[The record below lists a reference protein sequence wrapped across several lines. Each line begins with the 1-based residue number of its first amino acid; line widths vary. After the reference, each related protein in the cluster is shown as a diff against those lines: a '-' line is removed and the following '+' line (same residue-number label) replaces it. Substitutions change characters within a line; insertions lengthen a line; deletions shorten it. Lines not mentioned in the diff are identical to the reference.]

1 MKTWD
6 EVKKVTLSKIFMDE
20 NEADEQGYLGK
31 FVYFAN
37 ECLNSIANRVKPKYV
52 AFEIEVFDK
61 TKLPDTLTNQ
71 AEVIKYVNSDGVP
84 DFTEANE
91 ETIYKVSNDEQY
103 VLKNGELVL
112 DDDADF
118 ETVVEGSNFT
128 FGYVTDSLI
137 TLPDNFISFA
147 DMVEYLDGDPGE
159 YNIYFGRDKVKLKK
173 PGHYIIYY
181 NALYDEIP
189 EDVVNQSGENF
200 TPIYIDAD
208 QSVINCLPSYIA
220 SQVLSQDDTI
230 RSTILKNEY
239 ELLLSGLDTDVMY
252 ETKHYKSTG
261 GWY

>member
-6 EVKKVTLSKIFMDE
+6 EVKKLTLTKLFMDE
-20 NEADEQGYLGK
+20 TEADEQGYLGK
-31 FVYFAN
+31 FVGLAN
-37 ECLNSIANRVKPKYV
+37 ECLNSIANGVKPKYV

-61 TKLPDTLTNQ
+61 NKLPDNLKNSLELIRYVDVNDVLT
-71 AEVIKYVNSDGVP
+71 YV
-84 DFTEANE
+84 EADE
-91 ETIYKVSNDEQY
+91 ETIYKVSNDEKY
-103 VLKNGELVL
+103 VLKNGKLVL
-112 DDDADF
+112 DNDADF
-118 ETVVEGSNFT
+118 ETVIEGSNFT

-189 EDVVNQSGENF
+189 EKLVNKSGE
-200 TPIYIDAD
+200 TATTIYIDAD

-220 SQVLSQDDTI
+220 SQVLAQDDNI
-230 RSTILKNEY
+230 RATILKNEY
-239 ELLLSGLDTDVMY
+239 ELLLSRLDTDVMY
-252 ETKHYKSTG
+252 ETKHFKSTG